1 MENLIYILAPI
12 ALFLFKA
19 YQNFQKEQ
27 EKARK
32 RNLSIPEQPEI
43 TVKDEVQTQPMIEER
58 TEATELKPDYKLSKP
73 EKYEKEQYERMVYER
88 LRSTDKKPAD
98 YYNPEIPSAEVIEN
112 RAIHEKHKHG
122 ISQPKKEE
130 QESYD
135 FDLRQ
140 AVINEAILKR
150 PY

>member
-88 LRSTDKKPAD
+88 LRSTDKKPTN

-122 ISQPKKEE
+122 ISLPKIEE